1 MNNRLLLFIILF
13 TGFTGILS
21 AQNFAVQRG
30 HFDDDIYVY
39 GWRNL
44 YHDANNPVDFYHIS
58 NYGTHLELQYSIPY
72 PVVSSDLNLRNFTAD
87 QTQGLLFCTS
97 VNEYETPIYKSID
110 YGKTWELLETEFP
123 YSMPPIA
130 LLGGI
135 VSGEVIMTVRLNS
148 STYGMAFTN
157 DYFASQHLK
166 QTYYWYFTKPE
177 TGNVQGE
184 VFGIKND
191 YSSNLD
197 FIFHTTDYGL
207 NVTTIAIDSSVVFN
221 ANGIQALKI
230 CHGALPGE
238 VYLITTNPPVV
249 DTLPYVYKIFKS
261 IDNGEKFEYK
271 STFSFGNSDVFTDFT
286 GGREEGSF
294 YVVNWHYRS
303 DFQKQVLQIFYSAD
317 NASSFQLNEHLLD
330 EFVKNEN
337 PESSVFSLFP
347 NPATNFTTI
356 SGTHLRVID
365 EIVVNDISG
374 RQVPVSKNLKTDKN
388 IEIDCSNL
396 ENGLYLISLK
406 SSEKVVKTLKL
417 IVRH

>member
-1 MNNRLLLFIILF
+1 MKKSLLLLLLIFL
-13 TGFTGILS
+13 GIWIN

-72 PVVSSDLNLRNFTAD
+72 PAATSDLNLRNFTAD
-87 QTQGLLFCTS
+87 PTPGLLFCTS

-110 YGKTWELLETEFP
+110 YGISWELLETEFP

-130 LLGGI
+130 LLGGLI
-135 VSGEVIMTVRLNS
+135 PGEVIMTVRLNS

-191 YSSNLD
+191 YSSNSD
-197 FIFHTTDYGL
+197 FIYHTTDYGL
-207 NVTTIAIDSSVVFN
+207 NVAATAIDSSVVYN
-221 ANGIQALKI
+221 ANGVQALKI
-230 CHGALPGE
+230 CHGAAPGE

-249 DTLPYVYKIFKS
+249 DSLPYVYKIFRS
-261 IDNGEKFEYK
+261 ADNGENFEYK

-286 GGREEGSF
+286 AGREEGSF
-294 YVVNWHYRS
+294 YIVNWHYRA
-303 DFQKQVLQIFYSAD
+303 DLQKQVLQVFYSGNYAAD
-317 NASSFQLNEHLLD
+317 FELHEFLLD
-330 EFVKNEN
+330 QYLENEKNEKN
-337 PESSVFSLFP
+337 EVSLFP
-347 NPATNFTTI
+347 NPANNNATI
-356 SGTHLRVID
+356 KGELINDAD
-365 EIVVNDISG
+365 EIEITDITG
-374 RQVPVSKNLKTDKN
+374 RKLMIFSTKAKGDQFSF
-388 IEIDCSNL
+388 DCSKL
-396 ENGLYLISLK
+396 QNGIYFVNLISAGQETR
-406 SSEKVVKTLKL
+406 SMKL
-417 IVRH
+417 IIKH